1 MLTKQKLKNLAQST
15 YMILDFNFNYNRLLS
30 LKNKDKLMSFDVV
43 FVHGTGVREP
53 AYTRSFKTISDKLKA
68 KDSNLRLHKCYWGEP
83 CGTKLN
89 KGGAAIPDFDTER
102 GAKDD
107 NLSDEEE
114 MMLGLWKLLYQN
126 PLAELQ
132 ILSSKI
138 DSEQKEPEFYSW
150 KPSPSEELDQRIINL
165 RSSPTLREKLEQ
177 GGIEKVF
184 FNEACTFVVQNKDY
198 QKVINSAQSLLDA
211 LEKYSLAIA
220 RAIVAKSVVVLE
232 SKYKD
237 PTLSLNDNL
246 RDEIVLQ
253 IAEKLCD
260 NTRGLIN
267 FPGILINPFIDL
279 YFNHLQGNRRAE
291 SKKYSKGI
299 GDILMYQARGQKIRD
314 YIRDIITPL
323 PGPVV
328 LIGHSLG
335 GIACVDLL
343 LEENPPQVHLL
354 ITVGSQ
360 APLLYELN
368 ALVGMEY
375 SPNATL
381 PPNFPQWLNVYT
393 KNDLLSYVGEKILA
407 GVEDQKVEIREPFP
421 KSHGAYWTNDEMWD
435 KVLERMR
442 K

>member
-1 MLTKQKLKNLAQST
+1 
-15 YMILDFNFNYNRLLS
+15 
-30 LKNKDKLMSFDVV
+30 MSFDVV

-53 AYTRSFKTISDKLKA
+53 AYSRSFKTISDKLKA
-68 KDSNLRLHKCYWGEP
+68 KDSNLRLHKCYWGES
-83 CGTKLN
+83 CGTTLN
-89 KGGAAIPDFDTER
+89 KGGAAIPDFDTDR
-102 GAKDD
+102 AIDD
-107 NLSDEEE
+107 NLSKEEI
-114 MMLGLWKLLYQN
+114 MLGLWKLLYQN

-138 DSEQKEPEFYSW
+138 DSEQKEPKFDPLQ
-150 KPSPSEELDQRIINL
+150 PSPSEELYQRIIHL
-165 RSSPTLREKLEQ
+165 RSSSSTLREKLEQ
-177 GGIEKVF
+177 AGIEKVF
-184 FNEACTFVVQNKDY
+184 FNDACTFVLQNKDY

-220 RAIVAKSVVVLE
+220 RAIVAKSVVLLE

-237 PTLSLNDNL
+237 PTLSLNDDL

-260 NTRGLIN
+260 NNRWPID
-267 FPGILINPFIDL
+267 FPPILINPFIRL
-279 YFNHLQGNRRAE
+279 YFNHLQGNRHTE
-291 SKKYSKGI
+291 SEKYSKGI

-343 LEENPPQVHLL
+343 LEKNPPQVHLL

-381 PPNFPQWLNVYT
+381 PPNFPQWLNIYT
-393 KNDLLSYVGEKILA
+393 KNDLLSYVGGKILD

>member
-1 MLTKQKLKNLAQST
+1 
-15 YMILDFNFNYNRLLS
+15 
-30 LKNKDKLMSFDVV
+30 MSFDVV

-53 AYTRSFKTISDKLKA
+53 AYTRSFNTISDKLKA
-68 KDSNLRLHKCYWGEP
+68 KDSNLRLHRCYWGES

-89 KGGAAIPDFDTER
+89 KGGITIPNFDTPR
-102 GAKDD
+102 DAIDD

-114 MMLGLWKLLYQN
+114 ITLGLWKLLYQN

-138 DSEQKEPEFYSW
+138 DSQQKELEVDPPW
-150 KPSPSEELDQRIINL
+150 KPSPSEELRQRIRKL
-165 RSSPTLREKLEQ
+165 HSSSSLYEKLEQ
-177 GGIEKVF
+177 AGIAKV
-184 FNEACTFVVQNKDY
+184 FNEACTVVVQNRDY
-198 QKVINSAQSLLDA
+198 QKVIKSAQSLLDA
-211 LEKYSLAIA
+211 LDEYSLAIA
-220 RAIVAKSVVVLE
+220 RAIVAKSVVLLE
-232 SKYKD
+232 SEYDD
-237 PTLSLNDNL
+237 PTLSLNDDL

-253 IAEKLCD
+253 IAEKLGD
-260 NTRGLIN
+260 NTPWRIHEIPKNVLIN
-267 FPGILINPFIDL
+267 SFIGL
-279 YFNHLQGNRRAE
+279 CFNHLQGNRHTE
-291 SKKYSKGI
+291 SEKYSKGI

-343 LEENPPQVHLL
+343 LEKNPPQVHLL

-381 PPNFPQWLNVYT
+381 PPNFPRWLNIYT
-393 KNDLLSYVGEKILA
+393 KNDLLSYVGGKILA
-407 GVEDQKVEIREPFP
+407 GVEDEKVEIKEPFP